1 MTAMAPIFSPRF
13 GRMVRPKRTK
23 APLLVVLAKLGF
35 VLAVGFIGGVLLGL
49 ISLKSEA
56 PRLAEADLSP
66 HQTQDIQDDS
76 AVAVDSVSRRAA
88 RVVAAKRKAAPEAFK
103 RAAKL
108 PLFPQASQNDRL
120 AGNFH

>member
-56 PRLAEADLSP
+56 PRLEHLSP
-66 HQTQDIQDDS
+66 HQTQDIQDDL
-76 AVAVDSVSRRAA
+76 AVAVDLVSRRAA
-88 RVVAAKRKAAPEAFK
+88 RVVAAKRKTTPEAFK

>member
-56 PRLAEADLSP
+56 PRLLSP

>member
-88 RVVAAKRKAAPEAFK
+88 RAKRKAAPEAFK